1 MSKLTEWFI
10 KNTKAANL
18 LMLLIIIGGLNALPG
33 MDKEFFPS
41 RKINDINISMVYPGA
56 SPREVEQQISK
67 RIEEAIHDLDG
78 IDKLRSV
85 SREGLATVI
94 VETEAGYD
102 GQVLLNDVKSKVDAI
117 LTFPVEAER
126 PQVNLIQW
134 KVRMISLSLEGD
146 IGEANLKELGIRLR
160 DELSEQPHVSLVEL
174 RKPRAYEMSIE
185 VREQDL
191 RRYGLRFED
200 IANAV
205 RRSSL
210 NLPAGKLKTTEGD
223 IQLQARGQAYTIA
236 DFEDIVVRSDRSGV
250 LLTLNDVANIK
261 AVFEDSD
268 SITRFDQKPSLSLDV
283 YSTSKPNVL
292 KTSESVEAFLAR
304 VTPQLP
310 QGVELTIWRDM
321 SISYKGRINTLITNG
336 LGGLLLVFI
345 VLLLFL
351 RPLLA
356 FWVSIGIG
364 VAFLGAFWLLP
375 TTGASLNMISLFAF
389 LLILGIVVDDAII
402 VGESIYSAQSSGQ
415 PGMLGAIEGTRRVIT
430 PVWFAVIST
439 MIFFAPFFFLPGDGP
454 EPAEIPKVVLLA
466 LAFSLIESMF
476 ILPSHLAHM
485 RPEKPARSSIG
496 RVVDNVRGYCSSKME
511 IFSKNHYQRFL
522 SMLLRW
528 KLLTISVFFIG
539 FMLTVGVLSGG
550 WMKVAFFPRVP
561 VDFMSAS
568 VELADGVAFADTESV
583 MLQLEDAAYR
593 MEKKYNSD
601 EKKLIS
607 HVESVAYGSTVRVVV
622 GFESSETRD
631 IDLEDMVTEWKAEI
645 GHINRAKDFNIS
657 FTILNVGKPIEM
669 QITARTIDS
678 LKAVSEALQQEL
690 GQYPGVYNVRTTL
703 DDAKPEIVLGLK
715 PKAKTLGLTLSD
727 VAEQVR
733 QGFYGEEV
741 QRIPLANED
750 VKVMVRYP
758 RDIRDTEDYLR
769 DMWIRTPQGV
779 EIPFEQV
786 ASVEYQPSYTTIE
799 RIDRK
804 RSARVSAELQF
815 GYANA
820 GEIIAAIKQ
829 SKIAEWKRQYPDV
842 TFSLEGEQANQADF
856 VGATF
861 ELMALSMVI
870 IFGLMAVVFKSYWQP
885 LVVLTAVP
893 FGFMGS
899 IIGHLMMG
907 VDISMF
913 SMMGIIACAG
923 VVVND
928 NLVLI
933 DRVNTLHKGENMPL
947 EQAIATAGPD
957 RFRAIVLTSATT
969 FIGLLPIMTETSLQ
983 AQFLIPM
990 VISLAFGVLLA
1001 SFVTLL
1007 LVPCLLLSGE
1017 HMNQWLAVKKRRL
1030 AALVNH

>member
-1 MSKLTEWFI
+1 VSKLTEWFI
-10 KNTKAANL
+10 RNTKAANL
-18 LMLLIIIGGLNALPG
+18 LMLLIIIGGFTSLTNL
-33 MDKEFFPS
+33 DKEFFPS

-56 SPREVEQQISK
+56 SPNEVEQQISK

-85 SREGLATVI
+85 SREGLATVT
-94 VETEAGYD
+94 VETESGYD
-102 GQVLLNDVKSKVDAI
+102 GQVLLNDVKSRVDAI
-117 LTFPVEAER
+117 LTFPVEAEK

-134 KVRMISLSLEGD
+134 KSRMISLSLEGD

-160 DELSEQPHVSLVEL
+160 DELAEQPHVSLVEL

-191 RRYGLRFED
+191 RRYGLRFDD

-210 NLPAGKLKTTEGD
+210 NLPAGKLKTSEGD
-223 IQLQARGQAYTIA
+223 IQLQARGQAYTLA
-236 DFEDIVVRSDRSGV
+236 DFEDIVVRSDRAGV
-250 LLTLNDVANIK
+250 LLTLNDVADIK

-283 YSTSKPNVL
+283 YSTSNPNVL
-292 KTSESVEAFLAR
+292 KTSESVYQFIDR
-304 VTPQLP
+304 VKPQLP
-310 QGVELTIWRDM
+310 QGVELTVWRDS
-321 SISYKGRINTLITNG
+321 SISYKGRINTLINNG

-356 FWVSIGIG
+356 FWVSVGIG

-375 TTGASLNMISLFAF
+375 ATGASLNMISLFAF

-402 VGESIYSAQSSGQ
+402 VGESIYSAQTNGL
-415 PGMLGAIEGTRRVIT
+415 PGRLGAIEGTRRVIT

-454 EPAEIPKVVLLA
+454 EPAEVPKVVLLA

-485 RPEKPARSSIG
+485 KPEKPASSSFG
-496 RVVDNVRGYCSSKME
+496 RIIESIRKYCASKME
-511 IFSKNHYQRFL
+511 SFSKNQYQGFL
-522 SMLLRW
+522 TTLLQW
-528 KLLTISVFFIG
+528 KLLTLSVFFIG
-539 FMLTVGVLSGG
+539 FMMTVGVLSGG
-550 WMKVAFFPRVP
+550 WMKVGFFPRVP
-561 VDFMSAS
+561 VDYMSAS
-568 VELADGVAFADTESV
+568 VELTDGVAFVDTEAA
-583 MLQLEDAAYR
+583 MMQLEDAAYR
-593 MEKKYNSD
+593 MADKYNTESS
-601 EKKLIS
+601 KLIT

-622 GFESSETRD
+622 GFESAETRNF
-631 IDLEDMVTEWKAEI
+631 EVEKMVAEWKEEI
-645 GHINRAKDFNIS
+645 GHINRAKDFDIN
-657 FTILNVGKPIEM
+657 FTIIDVGKPIEM
-669 QITARTIDS
+669 QISARSIAS
-678 LKAVSEALQQEL
+678 LQAVSEALQQQL
-690 GQYPGVYNVRTTL
+690 RQYPGVYNVRTTL
-703 DDAKPEIVLGLK
+703 EDAKPEIVLNLK

-727 VAEQVR
+727 IAQQVR

-758 RDIRDTEDYLR
+758 RDIRDSEDYLR
-769 DMWIRTPQGV
+769 DMRIRTPQGV

-786 ASVEYQPSYTTIE
+786 AEVSYQPSYTTIE

-804 RSARVSAELQF
+804 RSAMVSAELQP
-815 GYANA
+815 GYASA
-820 GEIIAAIKQ
+820 GDIIAAVTKD
-829 SKIAEWKRQYPDV
+829 KIAQWKTEYPDV
-842 TFSLEGEQANQADF
+842 TFTLEGEQAGQADF
-856 VGATF
+856 VAAIF
-861 ELMALSMVI
+861 ELMGLSMVI

-893 FGFMGS
+893 FGFMGA
-899 IIGHLMMG
+899 IIGHLVMG
-907 VDISMF
+907 VDLSMF

-933 DRVNTLHKGENMPL
+933 DRVNTLHTEEGLSL

-969 FIGLLPIMTETSLQ
+969 FIGLLPIMMETSAQ

-1017 HMNQWLAVKKRRL
+1017 QMNQWLALKRQK
-1030 AALVNH
+1030 LVTLISR